1 MFVFVQLREASLLA
15 SKFFKDIA
23 EIFDDQGLH
32 AGGKCY
38 HFPWEKFAEE
48 KMAGEKNSSKNRFAS
63 F

>member
-1 MFVFVQLREASLLA
+1 MFSLQLREASLLA

-23 EIFDDQGLH
+23 EIFDDQGP

-48 KMAGEKNSSKNRFAS
+48 KMAGGKNFFGELHSSYF
-63 F
+63 